1 MYDEALFLE
10 RRAESK
16 ENPGCCLD
24 VICSSK
30 NGRFKE
36 ALKLYEKSAE
46 KYKMCNQFRKA
57 GEIYEKCAEINI
69 RLKKDPCNYYK
80 DSIYCYQL
88 SKSDYNVQK
97 ISAKLNNYSEKNEKK

>member
-36 ALKLYEKSAE
+36 ALKLYEKSNLKNIL
-46 KYKMCNQFRKA
+46 KYITIVIFRH
-57 GEIYEKCAEINI
+57 
-69 RLKKDPCNYYK
+69 NYF
-80 DSIYCYQL
+80 SI
-88 SKSDYNVQK
+88 
-97 ISAKLNNYSEKNEKK
+97 IIIAII